1 MSIKITCQLV
11 TRMLSWPFV
20 SPKVVVVV
28 SRLDLSQL
36 KDWLG
41 CLSSPVH
48 TFMEPFA
55 SQLIQNLLFHWAP
68 LMSQQLILCWGCKG
82 SMC

>member
-1 MSIKITCQLV
+1 MSIKITRQLV

-20 SPKVVVVV
+20 SPKIVIVLW
-28 SRLDLSQL
+28 LDLNQL

-41 CLSSPVH
+41 CLSSH
-48 TFMEPFA
+48 EMYNFMEPLA

-68 LMSQQLILCWGCKG
+68 LMSQQLILCWGG
-82 SMC
+82 SIC

>member
-20 SPKVVVVV
+20 SPKVVVVF
-28 SRLDLSQL
+28 SRLDLNQL

-41 CLSSPVH
+41 CLSSH
-48 TFMEPFA
+48 EM
-55 SQLIQNLLFHWAP
+55 
-68 LMSQQLILCWGCKG
+68 
-82 SMC
+82 

>member
-20 SPKVVVVV
+20 SPKVVVVF

-41 CLSSPVH
+41 CLSSH
-48 TFMEPFA
+48 EM
-55 SQLIQNLLFHWAP
+55 
-68 LMSQQLILCWGCKG
+68 
-82 SMC
+82 